1 MFVLYK
7 MFGQLVMPLAL
18 GLMVALA
25 ATCRWPA
32 RPVRPLLLAVLAGL
46 WLLSLPVVA
55 RQLMRLVDDRVPVT
69 PEARLPQ
76 ADAVVVLSG
85 GFPERE
91 LCGLHLRHS
100 GKAPVVLFS
109 GRMFEGD
116 VLRLRQLLAMTGLGA
131 EQLRF
136 EQASRTTSEG
146 GVAFAALAARE
157 GWRRV
162 LLVSSAYHLPRAL
175 ARYRTPGI
183 EVIGAVCPELRLP
196 DRAMMSRRP
205 LEEKVSDWIP
215 TAEGLRGSTTAIR
228 ELLGLL
234 VPRRR

>member
-7 MFGQLVMPLAL
+7 LFGQLAMPLAL
-18 GLMVALA
+18 GLLVSLA
-25 ATCRWPA
+25 ATSRWPA
-32 RPVRPLLLAVLAGL
+32 RPVRPLLLTVLAGL
-46 WLLSLPVVA
+46 WLLSLPIVA
-55 RQLMRLVDDRVPVT
+55 RQLLRLVDDRVPTT
-69 PEARLPQ
+69 PVASLPQ

-85 GFPERE
+85 DFPRRE
-91 LCGLHLRHS
+91 LCALHLQHI

-116 VLRLRQLLAMTGLGA
+116 ILRLRQLLSMTSLKP

-136 EQASRTTSEG
+136 EQVSRTTSEG
-146 GVAFAALAARE
+146 GGAFAALAARE

-183 EVIGAVCPELRLP
+183 EVIGAVCPELTLP

-215 TAEGLRGSTTAIR
+215 TADGLSGSSTAIR

-234 VPRRR
+234 APRR

>member
-1 MFVLYK
+1 MFLLYK
-7 MFGQLVMPLAL
+7 LFGQLVMPLAL
-18 GLMVALA
+18 GLMLALA
-25 ATCRWPA
+25 ATSRWPA
-32 RPVRPLLLAVLAGL
+32 RQARPLLLLVLSAL
-46 WLLSLPVVA
+46 WLVSLPVVG
-55 RQLMRLVDDRVPVT
+55 RQLLRLVDDRVPPT
-69 PEARLPQ
+69 PVASLPR

-85 GFPERE
+85 DFPRRE
-91 LCGLHLRHS
+91 LCALHLRHS

-116 VLRLRQLLAMTGLGA
+116 ILRLRQLLAMTNLGPQ
-131 EQLRF
+131 QLRF

-146 GVAFAALAARE
+146 GAAFAAIAARE

-175 ARYRTPGI
+175 ARYRTPGV
-183 EVIGAVCPELRLP
+183 EVIGAVCPELRLA
-196 DRAMMSRRP
+196 DRAMMARRP

-215 TAEGLRGSTTAIR
+215 SAEGLNGSSTAIR

-234 VPRRR
+234 VRRR

>member
-1 MFVLYK
+1 MFLLYK
-7 MFGQLVMPLAL
+7 LFGQLVMPLAL
-18 GLMVALA
+18 GLLVALA

-32 RPVRPLLLAVLAGL
+32 RQARPVLLIVLGVL

-55 RQLMRLVDDRVPVT
+55 RQLLRLVDDRVPLT
-69 PEARLPQ
+69 PVASLPQ

-85 GFPERE
+85 DFPRRE
-91 LCGLHLRHS
+91 LCALHLRHS

-116 VLRLRQLLAMTGLGA
+116 ILRLRQLLAMTGLGP

-136 EQASRTTSEG
+136 EQDSRTTTEG
-146 GVAFAALAARE
+146 GGAFAALAAKE

-162 LLVSSAYHLPRAL
+162 LLVSSAHHLPRAL
-175 ARYRTPGI
+175 ARYRTPGV
-183 EVIGAVCPELRLP
+183 EVVGAVCPELRLP
-196 DRAMMSRRP
+196 DRVMMARRP
-205 LEEKVSDWIP
+205 VEEKVSDWIP
-215 TAEGLRGSTTAIR
+215 NAEGLRGTSIAIR

-234 VPRRR
+234 VPSRR

>member
-1 MFVLYK
+1 MFLLYK
-7 MFGQLVMPLAL
+7 LFGQLVMPLAL
-18 GLMVALA
+18 GLMLALA
-25 ATCRWPA
+25 ATSRWPA
-32 RPVRPLLLAVLAGL
+32 RPARLLLLAVLGGL

-55 RQLMRLVDDRVPVT
+55 RQLMRLVDDRIPLT
-69 PEARLPQ
+69 PLASLPQ

-85 GFPERE
+85 DFPRRE
-91 LCGLHLRHS
+91 LCALHLRHS

-109 GRMFEGD
+109 GRMFEG
-116 VLRLRQLLAMTGLGA
+116 VMVRLRQLLALTGLEPG
-131 EQLRF
+131 QLRF

-146 GVAFAALAARE
+146 GAAFAALAARE

-183 EVIGAVCPELRLP
+183 EVIAAVCPELRMP
-196 DRAMMSRRP
+196 DRAMMARRP
-205 LEEKVSDWIP
+205 LEEKVTDWIP
-215 TAEGLRGSTTAIR
+215 TAEGLRGSSTAIR

-234 VPRRR
+234 VPSRR